1 MAAKSDL
8 AQKLL
13 HDLRLRKE
21 RMAAAQNSGN
31 SHSSSRGG
39 YANAGQPHRGS
50 RQIKTLESA
59 GSRTRNSQIS
69 GRGGNRSFHVQES
82 AGQIVPY
89 AAGRKIDLSMAITF
103 AIENRGKFTKLNSSA
118 NNSVLG
124 FIHQIGQRSLDLGKM
139 ERRGFDKYHNPSSSQ
154 IVTLSSVQVGEIS
167 KGIQRINQILKACS
181 DGVNFDRYSVEV
193 GKELLKGAMDLESS
207 LRMLVNLEETSNYM
221 INPKRKNRITLLD
234 EDEDEVSA
242 AETAD
247 QKLQLDLPRFS
258 FDKPSRKSHS
268 KKETSEPRLLALTY
282 PEKTLP
288 PNEKK
293 PHRRSASISVFK
305 ALSANL
311 EPKNQANASMIGAEK
326 GRISNVIAKLMGLD
340 EVPQIADV
348 KATRQ
353 SSTSKKKESPELK
366 KPAHSSVRSTTDSE
380 NKPPHNIDKKT
391 KQSKNVLS
399 SLDAIVPLKD
409 GGSAMVAS
417 DTISHQKGAKQ
428 AVRQNHQSNIAQIYQ
443 LPGNLLKMEKEPP
456 NHGSSET
463 ISKNEA
469 QPNLPQ
475 KHKME
480 VAENLSPQITKH
492 RKNIHQTENKVAD
505 RLLPENQQTPLEK
518 TEAPRLQK
526 PRKPDGMEDMNQSD
540 RKEQKLEVRKPN
552 GGQVETRISQT
563 FRNKTGSVQKRQPS
577 NGKFARTQKDL
588 SNSIHPEELAKNG
601 KSSGPRATM
610 QSVDQNESPQALTPR
625 TQKVA
630 QEKPIKVPVIKKKES
645 YIQIHRKEASKSID
659 GLDGRKGTPK
669 PMAGPSKQQL
679 PILQVKK
686 QTKHNVKSS
695 TAVKAGKS
703 SEEHSKESNG
713 NISEFE
719 TSEIGSEPK
728 EESCNIAG
736 ENICRNPNALT
747 SPSSNGNKKDAMEL
761 SMNEFQ
767 DEEQQLGFGQNPE
780 INPQNTSQN
789 QQGHQETSKLSQE
802 EELKITPT
810 KTSENP
816 PGLKTGTFAPA
827 IHEPLTESEKHLK
840 ETLIKSHLFLST
852 AEALLKLN
860 LPISVLHATD
870 HINQGAD
877 FKLTA
882 DCGYEVL
889 RRKARSQELSL
900 HPCAKISIS
909 YTKVRSLDDLIK
921 QLCRD
926 FDKLSSYGWNG
937 RESCD
942 SSQYFN
948 NMLAKDMQNR
958 DPDINCMWDFGW
970 DETMFGFLEKDE
982 IAKDVEKHLLKGLI
996 DEITIDLL

>member
-1 MAAKSDL
+1 MAARSDL

-21 RMAAAQNSGN
+21 RMGAAQNSGN
-31 SHSSSRGG
+31 SHSASRGG

-103 AIENRGKFTKLNSSA
+103 AIENRGKFTKLNSSS

-139 ERRGFDKYHNPSSSQ
+139 ERRGHPSSSQ
-154 IVTLSSVQVGEIS
+154 IVTLSSVQVSEIS

-207 LRMLVNLEETSNYM
+207 LRMLVNLQETSNYM
-221 INPKRKNRITLLD
+221 IKPQRKNRITLLD
-234 EDEDEVSA
+234 EDEDDDSA

-282 PEKTLP
+282 P
-288 PNEKK
+288 NEKK
-293 PHRRSASISVFK
+293 PLSPSVFK

-311 EPKNQANASMIGAEK
+311 EPKNQPNSSITGAEK

-340 EVPQIADV
+340 EVPQTADM
-348 KATRQ
+348 KASRQ
-353 SSTSKKKESPELK
+353 PSTSKKKESPDLK
-366 KPAHSSVRSTTDSE
+366 KTAHSSVRSTADSE

-391 KQSKNVLS
+391 KQSKNVLP

-417 DTISHQKGAKQ
+417 DTIISHQKGAKQ
-428 AVRQNHQSNIAQIYQ
+428 AVRQNHQTNIAQIYQ

-480 VAENLSPQITKH
+480 VAENLSPQRTKH

-505 RLLPENQQTPLEK
+505 RFLPENQQTPLEK

-526 PRKPDGMEDMNQSD
+526 PRKPDGMEDKNQSD

-563 FRNKTGSVQKRQPS
+563 LRNKTGSVQKRQPS
-577 NGKFARTQKDL
+577 QNQAQNGKFARPQKDL
-588 SNSIHPEELAKNG
+588 SNSIHPKELAKNG

-610 QSVDQNESPQALTPR
+610 QLTPR
-625 TQKVA
+625 IQKVA

-645 YIQIHRKEASKSID
+645 YIQIHRKEASKNIK
-659 GLDGRKGTPK
+659 GLDGRKETPK

-686 QTKHNVKSS
+686 QTKRNVNSS

-719 TSEIGSEPK
+719 TSEVASEPK
-728 EESCNIAG
+728 D
-736 ENICRNPNALT
+736 
-747 SPSSNGNKKDAMEL
+747 K
-761 SMNEFQ
+761 
-767 DEEQQLGFGQNPE
+767 
-780 INPQNTSQN
+780 
-789 QQGHQETSKLSQE
+789 
-802 EELKITPT
+802 ELKITPT
-810 KTSENP
+810 KTPETP
-816 PGLKTGTFAPA
+816 AGLKTETFASALP
-827 IHEPLTESEKHLK
+827 EPLTESEKHLK

-877 FKLTA
+877 FKLTE

-889 RRKARSQELSL
+889 RRKARRQELSL
-900 HPCAKISIS
+900 HPCAKICIS

-926 FDKLSSYGWNG
+926 FEKLSSYGW
-937 RESCD
+937 ESCD
-942 SSQYFN
+942 SSEYFN
-948 NMLAKDMQNR
+948 NMLAKDMRNR

>member
-1 MAAKSDL
+1 
-8 AQKLL
+8 
-13 HDLRLRKE
+13 
-21 RMAAAQNSGN
+21 
-31 SHSSSRGG
+31 
-39 YANAGQPHRGS
+39 
-50 RQIKTLESA
+50 
-59 GSRTRNSQIS
+59 
-69 GRGGNRSFHVQES
+69 
-82 AGQIVPY
+82 
-89 AAGRKIDLSMAITF
+89 
-103 AIENRGKFTKLNSSA
+103 
-118 NNSVLG
+118 
-124 FIHQIGQRSLDLGKM
+124 
-139 ERRGFDKYHNPSSSQ
+139 
-154 IVTLSSVQVGEIS
+154 
-167 KGIQRINQILKACS
+167 
-181 DGVNFDRYSVEV
+181 
-193 GKELLKGAMDLESS
+193 
-207 LRMLVNLEETSNYM
+207 MLVNLEETSNYM
-221 INPKRKNRITLLD
+221 IKPQRKNRITLLD
-234 EDEDEVSA
+234 EDEDDDSA

-311 EPKNQANASMIGAEK
+311 EPKNQSNSSIIGAEK

-348 KATRQ
+348 KASRQ
-353 SSTSKKKESPELK
+353 SSNSKKKESPEPK
-366 KPAHSSVRSTTDSE
+366 KTAHSSIRSTADSE

-391 KQSKNVLS
+391 KQSKNVLP

-443 LPGNLLKMEKEPP
+443 LPGNLQKMEKEPP
-456 NHGSSET
+456 NGSSET

-505 RLLPENQQTPLEK
+505 RLLLDNQQTPLEK

-526 PRKPDGMEDMNQSD
+526 PRKPDGMEDKHQSD

-552 GGQVETRISQT
+552 G
-563 FRNKTGSVQKRQPS
+563 
-577 NGKFARTQKDL
+577 
-588 SNSIHPEELAKNG
+588 ELAKNE
-601 KSSGPRATM
+601 KSSGPKATM
-610 QSVDQNESPQALTPR
+610 QNVDQNASPKALTPR
-625 TQKVA
+625 IQKVA

-645 YIQIHRKEASKSID
+645 YIQIHRKEASKNID
-659 GLDGRKGTPK
+659 GLYGRKGTPK

-686 QTKHNVKSS
+686 QTKRNVNSS

-719 TSEIGSEPK
+719 TSEVGSEPK
-728 EESCNIAG
+728 EEPCYIAG

-747 SPSSNGNKKDAMEL
+747 SPSSNGNQKDAMEL
-761 SMNEFQ
+761 SVNGHQ
-767 DEEQQLGFGQNPE
+767 DVEQQMVFGQNPE
-780 INPQNTSQN
+780 INPQNTSLNHQE
-789 QQGHQETSKLSQE
+789 HQETSKLSQDK
-802 EELKITPT
+802 ELKIAST
-810 KTSENP
+810 KTSETP
-816 PGLKTGTFAPA
+816 AGLKTETFASA
-827 IHEPLTESEKHLK
+827 VHEPLTESEKHLK

-870 HINQGAD
+870 HINHGAD

-889 RRKARSQELSL
+889 RRKARRQELSL

>member
-31 SHSSSRGG
+31 SHSASRGG

-103 AIENRGKFTKLNSSA
+103 AIENRGKFTKLNSSSH
-118 NNSVLG
+118 NSVLG

-139 ERRGFDKYHNPSSSQ
+139 ERRGFDKYHHPSSSQ

-221 INPKRKNRITLLD
+221 IKPQRKNRITLLD
-234 EDEDEVSA
+234 EDEDDDSA

-288 PNEKK
+288 PN
-293 PHRRSASISVFK
+293 VFK

-311 EPKNQANASMIGAEK
+311 EPKNQPNSSIIGAEK

-340 EVPQIADV
+340 EVPQNADV
-348 KATRQ
+348 KASRQ

-366 KPAHSSVRSTTDSE
+366 KTAHSIFRSTSDSE
-380 NKPPHNIDKKT
+380 NKPPSNTDKKT
-391 KQSKNVLS
+391 KQSKNVLP

-443 LPGNLLKMEKEPP
+443 LPGNLQKMEKEPP
-456 NHGSSET
+456 NGSSET

-492 RKNIHQTENKVAD
+492 RKNIHQTENKVD
-505 RLLPENQQTPLEK
+505 QQTPMEK

-526 PRKPDGMEDMNQSD
+526 PRKPDGMEDKHQSD

-563 FRNKTGSVQKRQPS
+563 FRNKTGSVQKRQTS
-577 NGKFARTQKDL
+577 NGKFARPQKDL

-601 KSSGPRATM
+601 KSSGPKATM
-610 QSVDQNESPQALTPR
+610 QNTDQNASPQALTSR
-625 TQKVA
+625 IQKVA
-630 QEKPIKVPVIKKKES
+630 QEKPIKVPVIKKRES
-645 YIQIHRKEASKSID
+645 YIQVHRKEASKNID

-669 PMAGPSKQQL
+669 PIAGPSKQQL

-686 QTKHNVKSS
+686 QTKRNVNSS

-719 TSEIGSEPK
+719 TSEVGSEPK
-728 EESCNIAG
+728 D
-736 ENICRNPNALT
+736 
-747 SPSSNGNKKDAMEL
+747 K
-761 SMNEFQ
+761 
-767 DEEQQLGFGQNPE
+767 
-780 INPQNTSQN
+780 
-789 QQGHQETSKLSQE
+789 
-802 EELKITPT
+802 ELKIAST
-810 KTSENP
+810 KTSETP
-816 PGLKTGTFAPA
+816 AGLKTETFASA
-827 IHEPLTESEKHLK
+827 VHEPLTESEKHLK

-889 RRKARSQELSL
+889 RRKARRQELSL
-900 HPCAKISIS
+900 HPCAKICIS

>member
-89 AAGRKIDLSMAITF
+89 AAGRKVDLSMAITF

-139 ERRGFDKYHNPSSSQ
+139 ERRGFDKYHHPSSSQ

-221 INPKRKNRITLLD
+221 IKPQRKNRITLLD
-234 EDEDEVSA
+234 EDEDDDSA

-288 PNEKK
+288 PN
-293 PHRRSASISVFK
+293 VFK

-311 EPKNQANASMIGAEK
+311 EPKNQSNSSIIGAEK

-348 KATRQ
+348 KASRQ
-353 SSTSKKKESPELK
+353 SSNSKKKESPEPK
-366 KPAHSSVRSTTDSE
+366 KTAHSSIRSTADSE

-391 KQSKNVLS
+391 KQSKNVLP

-443 LPGNLLKMEKEPP
+443 LPGNLQKMEKEPP
-456 NHGSSET
+456 NGSSET

-505 RLLPENQQTPLEK
+505 RLLLDNQQTPLEK

-526 PRKPDGMEDMNQSD
+526 PRKPDGMEDKHQSD

-552 GGQVETRISQT
+552 GGQVETRISPT

-577 NGKFARTQKDL
+577 NGKFARPQKDL
-588 SNSIHPEELAKNG
+588 SNSIHPEELAKNE
-601 KSSGPRATM
+601 KSSGPKATM
-610 QSVDQNESPQALTPR
+610 ALTPR
-625 TQKVA
+625 IQKVA

-645 YIQIHRKEASKSID
+645 YIQIHRKEASKNID
-659 GLDGRKGTPK
+659 GLYGRKGTPK

-686 QTKHNVKSS
+686 QTKRNVNSS

-719 TSEIGSEPK
+719 TSEVGSEPK
-728 EESCNIAG
+728 D
-736 ENICRNPNALT
+736 
-747 SPSSNGNKKDAMEL
+747 K
-761 SMNEFQ
+761 
-767 DEEQQLGFGQNPE
+767 
-780 INPQNTSQN
+780 
-789 QQGHQETSKLSQE
+789 
-802 EELKITPT
+802 ELKIAST
-810 KTSENP
+810 KTSETP
-816 PGLKTGTFAPA
+816 AGLKTETFASA
-827 IHEPLTESEKHLK
+827 VHEPLTESEKHLK

-870 HINQGAD
+870 HINHGAD

-889 RRKARSQELSL
+889 RRKARRQELSL